1 MSVPLIVL
9 LSIAG
14 YFALLFIIAW
24 LVGRSKE
31 GSNFYGGRKTPW
43 LIAAIASMGAP
54 ISGVTFISVPGMV
67 TTKSFSYLQMVL
79 GFVAGFFIVAY
90 VLIPLFYKKNLT
102 SIYGY
107 LEDRYGAAS
116 HRTGA
121 WFFFVSKML
130 GASVRF
136 FVVCVVLQNLVF
148 GPLGVPFVF
157 NIITTIA
164 LIFLY
169 TSRGGINTVIWTD
182 TLKSLCLVVSVVL
195 CIVFIAKGLGLGFG
209 SMCQS
214 VVNDP
219 VSRIF
224 FFDNPSEGTFFWKQF
239 LGGMFMLIATTGLDQ
254 DLIQRNLHCA
264 NIKESQKSLVVSALI
279 QVVIISLF
287 LILGALLLDYYRENI
302 ATDPSTAG
310 VIAQLGTTD
319 NLFASVVSSKGIPVV
334 ALVLF
339 TIGLVA
345 TAYSAAGSALTA
357 LTTSF
362 TLDILGKKDG
372 KSIKGVH
379 AAMAV
384 CMGAVILVFNSLNS
398 QDAISAVYTLAS
410 YTYGPI
416 LGMFFFGILCKK
428 TVNDKFVPLAAIL
441 APILSFAIQ
450 WALKTY
456 CNYTVGFE
464 LILINAVLTCAGLL
478 LLVKKP
484 EESVKC
490 T

>member
-31 GSNFYGGRKTPW
+31 GGNFYGGRKTPW

-67 TTKSFSYLQMVL
+67 VTKSFSYLQMVL
-79 GFVAGFFIVAY
+79 GFVAGFFIIAY

-107 LEDRYGAAS
+107 LEDRYGAAC
-116 HRTGA
+116 HKTGA
-121 WFFFVSKML
+121 
-130 GASVRF
+130 
-136 FVVCVVLQNLVF
+136 
-148 GPLGVPFVF
+148 
-157 NIITTIA
+157 I
-164 LIFLY
+164 IFLY
-169 TSRGGINTVIWTD
+169 TSRGGVNTVIWTD
-182 TLKSLCLVVSVVL
+182 TLKSLCLVTSVVL
-195 CIVFIAKGLGLGFG
+195 CIVFIAKGLGLEFG
-209 SMCQS
+209 SMCRV

-219 VSRIF
+219 ESRIF

-239 LGGMFMLIATTGLDQ
+239 LGGMFMLLATTGLDQ

-264 NIKESQKSLVVSALI
+264 NIKESQKSLVVSALT
-279 QVVIISLF
+279 QVVVISLF
-287 LILGALLLDYYRENI
+287 LILGVLLLEYYRANI
-302 ATDPSTAG
+302 AVDPSTAG

-319 NLFASVVSSKGIPVV
+319 NLFASVVSSKGMPVV
-334 ALVLF
+334 VLALF

-345 TAYSAAGSALTA
+345 AAYSAAGSALTA

-362 TLDILGKKDG
+362 TLDILGKKEG
-372 KSIKGVH
+372 KSVKGVH
-379 AAMAV
+379 AAMAI
-384 CMGAVILVFNSLNS
+384 CMGAVILVFSALNS

-416 LGMFFFGILCKK
+416 LGMFFFGIACKK
-428 TVNDKFVPLAAIL
+428 AVNDKFVPLVAIL
-441 APILSFAIQ
+441 APVLSFALQ
-450 WALKTY
+450 RTLKT
-456 CNYTVGFE
+456 CCDYTVGFE
-464 LILINAVLTCAGLL
+464 LILINAALTCAGLL
-478 LLVKKP
+478 LLVKKAQDP
-484 EESVKC
+484 RPVA
-490 T
+490 

>member
-1 MSVPLIVL
+1 MSIQLIVL

-24 LVGRSKE
+24 FVGRSKE
-31 GSNFYGGRKTPW
+31 GGNFYGGRKTPW
-43 LIAAIASMGAP
+43 IIAAIAAMGAP

-67 TTKSFSYLQMVL
+67 ATKGFSYLQMVL
-79 GFVAGFFIVAY
+79 GFVVGYFIVAY

-116 HRTGA
+116 HKTGA

-148 GPLGVPFVF
+148 GPLGIPFVF
-157 NIITTIA
+157 NIIATVAI
-164 LIFLY
+164 IFLY
-169 TSRGGINTVIWTD
+169 TSRGGVNTVIWTD
-182 TLKSLCLVVSVVL
+182 TLKSLCLVTSVVL
-195 CIVFIAKGLGLGFG
+195 CIVFIAKGLGFGFG
-209 SMCQS
+209 GMCQS

-219 VSRIF
+219 ASRIF

-239 LGGMFMLIATTGLDQ
+239 LGGVFMLIATTGLDQ
-254 DLIQRNLHCA
+254 DLMQRSLHCA
-264 NIKESQKSLVVSALI
+264 NIKESQKSLVVSALT
-279 QVVIISLF
+279 QVVVISLF
-287 LILGALLLDYYRENI
+287 LILGVLLLQYYRANI

-319 NLFASVVSSKGIPVV
+319 NLFASVVSSKGIPVI

-345 TAYSAAGSALTA
+345 AAYSAAGSALTA

-372 KSIKGVH
+372 KGVKWVH

-384 CMGAVILVFNSLNS
+384 CMGVVILVFNALNS

-416 LGMFFFGILCKK
+416 LGLFTFGIFCKK
-428 TVNDKFVPLAAIL
+428 SVNDKFVPLVAIL
-441 APILSFAIQ
+441 APVLSFAIQ

-456 CNYTVGFE
+456 CSYTVGFE
-464 LILINAVLTCAGLL
+464 LILINAALTCLGLL
-478 LLVKKP
+478 FLIKKP
-484 EESVKC
+484 QKAVEA
-490 T
+490 